1 MAARKTGTKS
11 TRTRKTV
18 EEVTDTVLGAEPEDT
33 KTKQV
38 RSSRKAKAV
47 ADSAE
52 LTVEKVTT
60 SLTKAQLDISKTL
73 GSVRELFES
82 RIEGLHTLDQ
92 AIEAKTE
99 ELEELHDKEVVAAD
113 LRDLVLKRQAF
124 EAEWEENK
132 NAQRQAWLKEQ
143 ADNKAAIAERD
154 AQQAKE
160 RQQEQEDYEYN
171 KKIARRN
178 DEEAWKQKLIQR
190 ARDQKDTEE
199 ALEKTWKEREEAL
212 QKKETEIAEQKD
224 KLDNFDEFVK
234 KETEKQVAIATN
246 ALKSKYENEKKI
258 AQLEFDSEK
267 KLLAHDNNVLKSL
280 VASKDSEIEKL
291 RAALDKKD
299 MEVKEVAVA
308 AMEAQSGK
316 AALAAVQE
324 HAQSQSHSKK

>member
-1 MAARKTGTKS
+1 MAVRKN
-11 TRTRKTV
+11 TRTTRKTA
-18 EEVTDTVLGAEPEDT
+18 EEVTDSVLGAEPEDA

-82 RIEGLHTLDQ
+82 RIEGLNTLDQ

-124 EAEWEENK
+124 EAEWEKNK
-132 NAQRQAWLKEQ
+132 NEQRQAWLKEQ

-154 AQQAKE
+154 AQQTKE
-160 RQQEQEDYEYN
+160 RQQEHEEYEYN
-171 KKIARRN
+171 TKIARRN
-178 DEEAWKQKLIQR
+178 DEEAWKQKLTQR
-190 ARDQKDTEE
+190 VREQKENEE
-199 ALEKTWKEREEAL
+199 ALEKTWREREEVL
-212 QKKETEIAEQKD
+212 QKKEAEVAEQKD

-324 HAQSQSHSKK
+324 HAQSQSHGKK

>member
-1 MAARKTGTKS
+1 MATKKTTR
-11 TRTRKTV
+11 TRTRKTA
-18 EEVTDTVLGAEPEDT
+18 EEVTDAVLGAEPEDE
-33 KTKQV
+33 KTKKV

-52 LTVEKVTT
+52 LTVEKVTN

-82 RIEGLHTLDQ
+82 RIEGLDILDQ

-124 EAEWEENK
+124 EAEWEENR
-132 NAQRQAWLKEQ
+132 NEQRQAWFKEQ
-143 ADNKAAIAERD
+143 ADHKAEIQERE
-154 AQQAKE
+154 E
-160 RQQEQEDYEYN
+160 RLKREREQEAEDYEYN

-178 DEEAWKQKLIQR
+178 DEESWKQTLMQR
-190 ARDQKDTEE
+190 AREQKETEE
-199 ALEKTWKEREEAL
+199 ALEKTWKEREEVL
-212 QKKETEIAEQKD
+212 KKKEIEIFEQKD
-224 KLDNFDEFVK
+224 KLDNFDELVK
-234 KETEKQVAIATN
+234 KETDKQVAIATN
-246 ALKSKYENEKKI
+246 ALKSKYEQEKMI
-258 AQLEFDSEK
+258 VELQFESEK
-267 KLLAHDNNVLKSL
+267 KLLAHDNNILKSL
-280 VASKDSEIEKL
+280 VASKDSEIERL
-291 RAALDKKD
+291 RTALDKKD

-324 HAQSQSHSKK
+324 HAQSQSHGKK